1 MKRVAVI
8 TGATSGMGAEFVR
21 QMIRYMPNIDEF
33 WLIARRKDVLISI
46 AERYPTKGFRLF
58 PMDLENEESWKK
70 YEEVL
75 DKEQPA
81 ISTLVNAAGYG
92 IIGETTEIDVKNQTG
107 MIRLNCEALEAIT
120 QLSIPYMKYG
130 SKIINVGSASAF
142 LPQPGFNVYAASKA
156 FVLSYSRALGR
167 ELKKEGIKVT
177 CVCPGPVET
186 EFFDR
191 AEAIHK
197 SPSYKK
203 AFRAKKE
210 DVVVQ
215 ALMDAKH
222 GKSLSICKT
231 SMKLMHVAAKILPN
245 EWILKL
251 LYR

>member
-1 MKRVAVI
+1 MSKVAVI

-33 WLIARRKDVLISI
+33 WLIARRQDVLMSI

-58 PMDLENEESWKK
+58 PMDLEKPESWEK
-70 YEEVL
+70 YKEVL
-75 DKEQPA
+75 EREKPA

-92 IIGETTEIDVKNQTG
+92 VIGNTTEIDVMNQTG
-107 MIRLNCEALEAIT
+107 MIRLNCEALEAMT
-120 QLSIPYMKYG
+120 QLSIPYMLYG
-130 SKIINVGSASAF
+130 SKIMNVSSASAF

-156 FVLSYSRALGR
+156 FVLSYSRALAR
-167 ELKKEGIKVT
+167 ELKLEGIKVT
-177 CVCPGPVET
+177 CVCPGPVDT

-197 SPSYKK
+197 TPAYKK

-210 DVVVQ
+210 EVVVQ
-215 ALMDAKH
+215 ALLDVKK
-222 GKSLSICKT
+222 GKEVSVCKT
-231 SMKLMHVAAKILPN
+231 SMKLMRLMAKVLPH

-251 LYR
+251 LY